1 MLKRCE
7 SLDID
12 QIPTELI
19 QAEGNTHI
27 LRSEIHRLVNSIWN
41 KEYLPQ
47 QWKEYLILPIYWGHQ
62 CGFLRD
68 RFPIDQIFCIFQIL
82 GKEWEHNGTVH
93 QLFIDSEKA
102 YDSVRE

>member
-1 MLKRCE
+1 LNVHGINDVRQTEIYTAEPLVPEPNSFKIEIAIEMLKRCE

-47 QWKEYLILPIYWGHQ
+47 QWKEYLILPIY
-62 CGFLRD
+62 
-68 RFPIDQIFCIFQIL
+68 
-82 GKEWEHNGTVH
+82 
-93 QLFIDSEKA
+93 
-102 YDSVRE
+102 